1 MILNSS
7 SKLLKLPSIAITSRE
22 FGVDRKRIREWT
34 KQENALTKMKKEGKS
49 KSTHLKGVGRR
60 PLDEDMEESPFD
72 WIIDLWQRNL
82 RVQYK
87 PIKTSRSVYVE
98 RPLGVSTLYKKR
110 LLPFMVRFSMEHV
123 FTLAQCFV
131 LASLVFSS
139 FLYSTD
145 TTMLV
150 LDCRSGDT
158 TVISVQYGPQLK
170 ETLCESRCEVLV
182 SSEDGPPGS
191 V

>member
-1 MILNSS
+1 MEHVFTLAQRFVLASLVFSS
-7 SKLLKLPSIAITSRE
+7 FLYPIDTTMLVLDCRSGDTTVISVQCGPQLKETLCE
-22 FGVDRKRIREWT
+22 VE
-34 KQENALTKMKKEGKS
+34 
-49 KSTHLKGVGRR
+49 
-60 PLDEDMEESPFD
+60 
-72 WIIDLWQRNL
+72 
-82 RVQYK
+82 YK

-110 LLPFMVRFSMEHV
+110 LLPFMVHFSTEHV
-123 FTLAQCFV
+123 FTLAQRFV

-158 TVISVQYGPQLK
+158 TVISVQCGPQLK
-170 ETLCESRCEVLV
+170 ETLC
-182 SSEDGPPGS
+182 
-191 V
+191 